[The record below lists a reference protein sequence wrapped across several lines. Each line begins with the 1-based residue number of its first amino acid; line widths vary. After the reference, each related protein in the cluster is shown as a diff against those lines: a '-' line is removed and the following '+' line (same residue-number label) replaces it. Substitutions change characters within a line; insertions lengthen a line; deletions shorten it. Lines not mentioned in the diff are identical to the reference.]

1 MKALI
6 HLPLASLILLL
17 CSFTPPGSDNLMVTP
32 EEIKADSEIL
42 ANGTIDPERFYNQEF
57 LRPRV
62 RGSVFMSANEPY
74 EEALSVALQPTTS
87 SDSTGKRQLAASKL
101 SEAEFKQAELL
112 QQKREEALKTVIER
126 RLTPERQEIIRQ
138 MRQIAADHCTLGLDH
153 CISLE
158 LTKEAAVANGISE
171 LAYDNFKEWV
181 TATNKSLTRNR
192 DFVTNAP
199 YGFIFVYFD
208 DNLFDKNK
216 DVVIRN
222 PK

>member
-1 MKALI
+1 MKTLI
-6 HLPLASLILLL
+6 YILLTSQILLL
-17 CSFTPPGSDNLMVTP
+17 CSFTPTGSDNLTITP
-32 EEIKADSEIL
+32 EEIKTDSEIL

-62 RGSVFMSANEPY
+62 RGGVFMSTNETY
-74 EEALSVALQPTTS
+74 NEALSAALQPITS
-87 SDSTGKRQLAASKL
+87 SDSIRRRQFVASKL
-101 SEAEFKQAELL
+101 SEDEFKQAKLL

-158 LTKEAAVANGISE
+158 LTKEEAVANGISE
-171 LAYDNFKEWV
+171 FAYDNFKEWV
-181 TATNKSLTRNR
+181 ASVNKSQTQ
-192 DFVTNAP
+192 DQGFVTNAP

-216 DVVIRN
+216 DILIRN